1 MLAVLITVDEVQDV
15 DRDEMV
21 QLVGYQI
28 WRKCRRHVDGSPAI
42 TMNDVGKGAMEADRE
57 FCGMV
62 GC

>member
-28 WRKCRRHVDGSPAI
+28 WRKCRRHVDSSPTV
-42 TMNDVGKGAMEADRE
+42 TMNDVRKGAMEADRE

>member
-28 WRKCRRHVDGSPAI
+28 WRKCRRHVDSSPTV